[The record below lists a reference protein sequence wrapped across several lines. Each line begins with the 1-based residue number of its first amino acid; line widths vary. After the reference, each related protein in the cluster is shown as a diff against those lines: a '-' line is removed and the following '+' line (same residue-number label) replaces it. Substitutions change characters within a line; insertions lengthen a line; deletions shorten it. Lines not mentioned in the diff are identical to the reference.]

1 LVMCFISG
9 IHVNQQ
15 ILVMASIKGLKA
27 GIIPSVVLPIILSL
41 GSLRTRTPG
50 GGANEPSRRYRWVR
64 REMIVLSEHIG
75 VRFTYCIA

>member
-50 GGANEPSRRYRWVR
+50 GALMNRPDVIDGS
-64 REMIVLSEHIG
+64 G
-75 VRFTYCIA
+75 GK